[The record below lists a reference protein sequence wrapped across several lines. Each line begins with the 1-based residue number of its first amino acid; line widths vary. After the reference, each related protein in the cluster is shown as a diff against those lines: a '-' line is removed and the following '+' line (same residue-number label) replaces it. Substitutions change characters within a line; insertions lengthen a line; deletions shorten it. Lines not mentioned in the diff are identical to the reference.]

1 MAQGGFVVVRR
12 KGVPEAGAIFIH
24 IDRLDGSGTLYGP
37 APQTMAEN
45 EDGGR
50 RFVRLHTAET
60 IENNLIRDRLTKETK
75 FDPDCWIIDVE
86 DRSGRSFLEGSLA

>member
-1 MAQGGFVVVRR
+1 MVQGGFVVVRR

-24 IDRLDGSGTLYGP
+24 IDRLDGTGQLFGP
-37 APQTMAEN
+37 APPSMDGDD
-45 EDGGR
+45 DGGR

-60 IENNLIRDRLTKETK
+60 IENNLIDQRLMKETK

-86 DRSGRSFLEGSLA
+86 DRSGRSFLEGSLN